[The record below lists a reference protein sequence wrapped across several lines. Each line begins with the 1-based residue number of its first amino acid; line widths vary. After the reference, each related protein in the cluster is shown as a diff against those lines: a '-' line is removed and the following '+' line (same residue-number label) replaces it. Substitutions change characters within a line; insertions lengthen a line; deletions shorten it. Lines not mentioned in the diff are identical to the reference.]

1 LTEWDRILRDHG
13 PTVFGTVWRILGH
26 AADTQDVVQDVFLEA
41 YRLRCA
47 GPVNHW
53 SALLRRLAA
62 CRALDRLRQRRR
74 KPHSLNGLVLV
85 SREDGPVE
93 VAVANELAERVRQAI
108 VQLPEREAEVFCLRY
123 LEEMSYEQIAATLN
137 VSGGAVAVA
146 LHKAR
151 AKLERL
157 LTENHT
163 EEDHEQRPTARR
175 PAPRPE

>member
-1 LTEWDRILRDHG
+1 MTDWDRIVRDHG
-13 PTVFGTVWRILGH
+13 PTVFGAVWRILGH

-41 YRLRCA
+41 YRLRSA
-47 GPVNHW
+47 GPVTHW
-53 SALLRRLAA
+53 GALLRRLAA

-93 VAVANELAERVRQAI
+93 VAVAHELAERVRRAI
-108 VQLPEREAEVFCLRY
+108 ARLPEREAEVFCLRY

-157 LTENHT
+157 LADKNP
-163 EEDHEQRPTARR
+163 EEDHEQRSTARR
-175 PAPRPE
+175 AAPRPE